1 VYYEDVT
8 LKAGD
13 TVYELVKSY
22 GHPGTDWSTIWNN
35 NKNKPLREKRG
46 QPRSLQVGDV
56 LHIPIDWKILNTTMV
71 FVRANTRVKFEATRS
86 GRKGTNIRWVQTV
99 DRHNQ
104 PFGQAPYGQ
113 PRYVVDP
120 SSPPDDN
127 EPFYYTAAELTADP
141 NRRTTFSDT
150 PGRAAPVP
158 PLGTT
163 KWRAMLSVAVVTDKR
178 VTILDTHFW
187 GFDIDNAGTV
197 SKVPGRKA
205 AVGEVQDHLRLL
217 QNGFGLGPTNAA
229 GTKADFKDMGW
240 TFRMPPAP

>member
-1 VYYEDVT
+1 MYYEDVT
-8 LKAGD
+8 LKPGD
-13 TVYELVKSY
+13 TVYELVKDY
-22 GHPGTDWSTIWNN
+22 AHPGSDWSTIWNN
-35 NKNKPLREKRG
+35 NKNKPLKDKRKD
-46 QPRSLQVGDV
+46 PRSLQVGDV
-56 LHIPIDWKILNTTMV
+56 LYIPIDWKILNTTMI
-71 FVRANTRVKFEATRS
+71 FVMANSRVKFEATRS
-86 GRKGTNIRWVQTV
+86 GKKGKNVRWVQTV

-104 PFGQAPYGQ
+104 PFGQAPYGK

-127 EPFYYTAAELTADP
+127 EPFYYTTTELTADP

-178 VTILDTHFW
+178 VTILDTHYW
-187 GFDIDNAGTV
+187 GFDKDNAGTV
-197 SKVPGRKA
+197 TKVPGRKA

-217 QNGFGLGPTNAA
+217 KDGFGLGPTNVA

>member
-13 TVYELVKSY
+13 TVYELVKKY
-22 GHPGTDWSTIWNN
+22 GHPGSDWSTIWNN
-35 NKNKPLREKRG
+35 IKNKPLREKRG
-46 QPRSLQVGDV
+46 EPRSLQVGDV

-71 FVRANTRVKFEATRS
+71 FVLANTRVKFEATRS
-86 GRKGTNIRWVQTV
+86 GKKGTNIRWVQTV

-104 PFGQAPYGQ
+104 PFGQAPYGK

-127 EPFYYTAAELTADP
+127 EPFYFTAAELTADP

-150 PGRAAPVP
+150 PGRAAPVA

-163 KWRAMLSVAVVTDKR
+163 KWRAMLSVAVVSDKR

-217 QNGFGLGPTNAA
+217 KDGFGLGPTNAA